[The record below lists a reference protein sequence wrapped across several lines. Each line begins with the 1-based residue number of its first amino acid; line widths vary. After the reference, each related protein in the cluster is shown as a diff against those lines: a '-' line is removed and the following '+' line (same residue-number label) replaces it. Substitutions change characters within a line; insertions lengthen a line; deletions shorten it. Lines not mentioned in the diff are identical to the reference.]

1 MAPNFIKFLN
11 SVSCTIYIIETTDF
25 FCNLFFQILVFG
37 CSEFLDLPFF
47 LASYLHH
54 VLLILCFLSFFC
66 WHLLMSLNE
75 VIPDWDS
82 SFNLEEWVWR
92 YSTFPISKKG
102 FFRQCSRRLPSR
114 NMATKISMLG
124 IIDSKSSITS
134 QPGMQTLQLRAWFF
148 QNVKVFLYKSWF
160 VQTIFKFR
168 GLGPNKDLWRN
179 FKKNLAEIAFSKI
192 IIP

>member
-1 MAPNFIKFLN
+1 MAPHFIKFFN

-160 VQTIFKFR
+160 VQTIFNW
-168 GLGPNKDLWRN
+168 GEWGPIKTFGAILKRILRRLHWV
-179 FKKNLAEIAFSKI
+179 K
-192 IIP
+192 

>member
-11 SVSCTIYIIETTDF
+11 SVSCTIYIIETTDI
-25 FCNLFFQILVFG
+25 FCNLFFQTLVFG
-37 CSEFLDLPFF
+37 CSEFLDLPFL

-114 NMATKISMLG
+114 NMTTKISILG
-124 IIDSKSSITS
+124 IIASKSSITS
-134 QPGMQTLQLRAWFF
+134 EQGIQTLQLRAWFF

-160 VQTIFKFR
+160 VQTIFNW
-168 GLGPNKDLWRN
+168 GEWGPIKTFGAILKRILRRLHWV
-179 FKKNLAEIAFSKI
+179 K
-192 IIP
+192 